1 MKYLKHNQLGRMA
14 RGLLTISLIGA
25 SGCAEW
31 SSNPVRTQ
39 ADYGASV
46 RNMVTKQIYNESK
59 AQHPAV
65 SLPNGME
72 GNKADTVLNQTYR
85 QDLGNPADIRHSPL
99 GTPGLSGRGGSGG
112 STR

>member
-31 SSNPVRTQ
+31 SSNPARTQ

-72 GNKADTVLNQTYR
+72 GNKAATVLNQTYR

-99 GTPGLSGRGGSGG
+99 GTPGISGRGGSGG